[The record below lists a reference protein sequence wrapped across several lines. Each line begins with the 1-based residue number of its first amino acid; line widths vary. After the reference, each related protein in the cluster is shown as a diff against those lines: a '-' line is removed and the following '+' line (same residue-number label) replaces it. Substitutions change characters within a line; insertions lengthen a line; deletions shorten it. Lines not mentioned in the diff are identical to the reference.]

1 VTAGKPDGVLYAPMD
16 KTVSGV
22 LVRDGSKNPAEV
34 YVVLRKGLRRDMRQ
48 DVVDRL
54 MEESTARSA

>member
-1 VTAGKPDGVLYAPMD
+1 VLYAPMD
-16 KTVSGV
+16 KAVSGV
-22 LVRDGSKNPAEV
+22 LVRDSSKNPTKV

-54 MEESTARSA
+54 MEGSAARSV